1 MELIILDRA
10 VYGHIEKLLRDYPKT
25 DKLIKDK
32 QESIMYP
39 FYERDD
45 NIGGGKRNTP
55 SNRTETMIITIADD
69 KYIQNLKAVK
79 FIIDDCLARCDNET
93 FKIISGLYFKPHS
106 PETITS
112 LSIKLHTSR
121 TSISR
126 KRTAVFKAIQL
137 QLGW

>member
-25 DKLIKDK
+25 DKLIEEKR
-32 QESIMYP
+32 QSIMYP
-39 FYERDD
+39 FSERDN

-55 SNRTETMIITIADD
+55 SDYTEHMIITIADD

-79 FIIDDCLARCDNET
+79 STIDDCLTRCDNDT
-93 FKIISGLYFKPHS
+93 VRIINELYFKSHS

>member
-10 VYGHIEKLLRDYPKT
+10 VYSHIEKLLRDYPKT

-32 QESIMYP
+32 QGSIMYP

-79 FIIDDCLARCDNET
+79 SIIDDCLARCDNDT
-93 FKIISGLYFKPHS
+93 VRIINELYFKSHS

>member
-45 NIGGGKRNTP
+45 NVGGGKRNTP

-79 FIIDDCLARCDNET
+79 SIIDDCLARCDNDT
-93 FKIISGLYFKPHS
+93 VRIINELYFKSHS

-126 KRTAVFKAIQL
+126 KRTAVFEAIQL

>member
-79 FIIDDCLARCDNET
+79 FIIDDCLARCDNDT
-93 FKIISGLYFKPHS
+93 VKIISGLYFKSHS